1 MGVVDDIKERL
12 DLVEFISG
20 YMPLKKAGRTFKGL
34 CPFHAEKTPSFVVFP
49 HTQTWHCFGA
59 CGTGGDIFSFLMQ
72 REGLDFSEALR
83 QLAQRAGIALAP
95 AGASEAAD
103 PVRDKLLAMHAL
115 AAEYFHQQLTQSAS
129 AAGARAY
136 VQRRA
141 IDATSVQRFQLGYA
155 PDTWESLKHYL
166 AERGYTEDNML
177 AGGLVV
183 GKDGGGSY
191 DRFRRRLMIP
201 IRDRQGR
208 VIGFGARALDAAD
221 NPKYLNSPQT
231 PLFDKSSILFGLDL
245 AKQAIREADR
255 VVIVEGYVDVISA
268 HQRGFAN
275 VVAGMGTSLTEAQLR
290 QVQRL
295 TRHFVLALDADTAG
309 NAATL
314 RGISLARQAL
324 ERSSE
329 PVLTSQGLVR
339 FEGRL
344 DVDIRIASLPAGQ
357 DPDDILRQ
365 TPGLWPQLI
374 DGAPPVVSFYL
385 QTAAASHDLNTAKGK
400 SGLVRQVM
408 PLLREVADP
417 MEQAVYL
424 NQLAQQVKID
434 LRDLQKELQA
444 PDAARP
450 AGQAAA
456 ARPRPATAPLP
467 AAGAETK
474 HAVGSEEY
482 LLVTMLKHPHALA
495 AANAELSTLQ
505 FETLSAADFVDT
517 QNRQLFQLFIS
528 WVETG
533 LPADPDPARFDQLIQ
548 QAQPVLQEQ
557 LLRLRQRGERP
568 PFLSPRQA
576 PAELVNRVLNLRH
589 RHWKIESDRLHFLQ
603 QEAEQVGD
611 REERN
616 RYVTLATA
624 ATERLQLVERTLDSR
639 AIMSRRRHA
648 LPRY

>member
-1 MGVVDDIKERL
+1 MGVVDDIKERI

-34 CPFHAEKTPSFVVFP
+34 CPFHAEKTPSFIVFP

-59 CGTGGDIFSFLMQ
+59 CGTGGDIFSFLMR

-83 QLAQRAGIALAP
+83 QLAQRAGVALAP
-95 AGASEAAD
+95 AGAPDSAD
-103 PVRDKLLAMHAL
+103 PVRARLLEMHAL
-115 AAEYFHQQLTQSAS
+115 AAEYFHRQLTQSAS
-129 AAGARAY
+129 GGGARAY
-136 VQRRA
+136 LERRA
-141 IDATSVQRFQLGYA
+141 VDAASVQRFQLGYA
-155 PDTWESLKHYL
+155 PDSWESLKRHL
-166 AERGYTEDNML
+166 SEHGYSEENML
-177 AGGLVV
+177 TGGLVAAR
-183 GKDGGGSY
+183 DGGGSY
-191 DRFRRRLMIP
+191 DRFRNRLMIP

-208 VIGFGARALDAAD
+208 VVGFGARALDPAD

-245 AKQAIREADR
+245 AKPAIREADR
-255 VVIVEGYVDVISA
+255 VVIVEGYLDVISA

-295 TRHFVLALDADTAG
+295 TKHFVLALDSDTAG

-314 RGISLARQAL
+314 RGISLARQSL
-324 ERSSE
+324 ERTSD

-357 DPDDILRQ
+357 DPDDILRES
-365 TPGLWPQLI
+365 PGLWPQLI

-417 MEQAVYL
+417 MEQAAYL
-424 NQLAQQVKID
+424 NQLAQLVRID

-444 PDAARP
+444 PEAVRP
-450 AGQAAA
+450 AGKAAG
-456 ARPRPATAPLP
+456 ARPRLADPPP
-467 AAGAETK
+467 AAPGRGAIR
-474 HAVGSEEY
+474 AVDPEEY
-482 LLVTMLKHPHALA
+482 LLVTLLNHPHAFT
-495 AANAELSTLQ
+495 AANAELRGLSCDTI
-505 FETLSAADFVDT
+505 SAADFVDT
-517 QNRQLFQLFIS
+517 QNRQLFQLFIG

-533 LPADPDPARFDQLIQ
+533 LPADPEPAWFDQRVV
-548 QAQPVLQEQ
+548 QAQPVLHEQ
-557 LLRLRQRGERP
+557 LLRLRQRAERP
-568 PFLSPRQA
+568 PFLSPGQA
-576 PAELVNRVLNLRH
+576 AAEVVNRVLHLRH
-589 RHWKIESDRLHFLQ
+589 RQWKIESDRLHFLQ
-603 QEAEQVGD
+603 QEAEQMGD

-648 LPRY
+648 MPRY